1 MANRIHL
8 FNAYGV
14 ELEYMIVDKDTLN
27 VSPITDHLLT
37 ITPGLVQDEFN
48 NGRISWSNELVM
60 HVVELKS
67 SDPDTNL
74 ATIADAFHQNIL
86 EINQRL
92 SKWNAMLLPT
102 AAHPWMNPQKE
113 VKLWPYGQKYI
124 YEKYDAIFNCQG
136 HGWSNLQSTH
146 LNLPFY
152 DDEEFSK
159 LHTAIRLILPLI
171 PALTASSPILGGK
184 FTGYLDRRLSFYQ
197 SNQQRIP
204 SITGKVIPER
214 IFSRRTYQKLIF
226 DRIAADIKPFDP
238 EGILDPVWV
247 NSRGAIARFDRG
259 SIEIRIMDIQEAP
272 VMDLAITQF
281 VVLLL
286 KSLIYNSIST
296 FEEQEGI
303 ATKLL
308 SDLFKKVI
316 EVGGEA
322 IVEDEGYL
330 ASLGINNA
338 LGKEITVAY
347 ILQNLVDKV
356 STSYPN
362 EWNMIAQHLSII
374 LNEGNLATRM
384 LTFLQGDFSQE
395 KLKSLYQQLA
405 EGLQRNE
412 PFRVK

>member
-1 MANRIHL
+1 MPNRIHL
-8 FNAYGV
+8 FNAFGV

-27 VSPITDHLLT
+27 VASITDQLLT
-37 ITPGLVQDEFN
+37 ILPGVVQDEYN

-67 SDPDTNL
+67 SEPDADL
-74 ATIADAFHQNIL
+74 ATIAAAFHQNIL
-86 EINQRL
+86 EINQKL
-92 SKWNAMLLPT
+92 AQWNAMLLPT

-113 VKLWPYGQKYI
+113 VKLWPYGQKEI
-124 YEKYDAIFNCQG
+124 YQKYDSIFNCQG

-159 LHTAIRLILPLI
+159 LHTAIRLVLPLI

-214 IFSRRTYQKLIF
+214 IFSKRTYQKMIF

-286 KSLIYNSIST
+286 KALIYKNIST
-296 FEEQEGI
+296 FEQQEGI
-303 ATKLL
+303 ATTML
-308 SDLFKKVI
+308 SDIFKKVI
-316 EVGGEA
+316 EVGSEA
-322 IVEDEGYL
+322 IVEDESYL
-330 ASLGINNA
+330 NSLGIQTKENKVFKVADILGILVNSVAEAYPKDWNA
-338 LGKEITVAY
+338 ISPY
-347 ILQNLVDKV
+347 
-356 STSYPN
+356 
-362 EWNMIAQHLSII
+362 LSII
-374 LNEGNLATRM
+374 LNEGNLSVRM
-384 LTFLQGDFSQE
+384 LKYLNGDFSLE
-395 KLKSLYQQLA
+395 KLKSLYGQLGV
-405 EGLQRNE
+405 GLQKNE